1 MNKYSN
7 LDVRYKFHIK
17 DSDDY
22 NKTILPIPFIHKQNS
37 CDGYNIGILDK
48 NNIDTDIDNLKDTNA
63 GYFYE
68 NTRPNI
74 NDMNTCDTKYYI
86 DDYKTPL
93 FVDTRKKPEKKKF
106 NKYVYDVIETFS
118 NNYETIK
125 TEFYII
131 MLCIIIFAFMLV

>member
-1 MNKYSN
+1 MNKYSD

-22 NKTILPIPFIHKQNS
+22 NKIILPIPFIHKQNS
-37 CDGYNIGILDK
+37 CDGYNIGILDEK
-48 NNIDTDIDNLKDTNA
+48 NIDTNIDNLKDTYA

-86 DDYKTPL
+86 DDPFHNIL
-93 FVDTRKKPEKKKF
+93 
-106 NKYVYDVIETFS
+106 
-118 NNYETIK
+118 
-125 TEFYII
+125 
-131 MLCIIIFAFMLV
+131 